1 MNVKTVAV
9 CLVVF
14 GSLVSIPLLP
24 AQDMVKVAPKNC
36 KVVLDNAKVRMVRV
50 TLKAGEKLEMHSH
63 PANVVYSLN
72 SAKAK
77 YTYADGKTEE
87 RELKAGEAVWS
98 DGVTHAT
105 ENTGTTESRALVIEF
120 KK

>member
-9 CLVVF
+9 SVVF
-14 GSLVSIPLLP
+14 GALASMPLLR

-36 KVVLDNAKVRMVRV
+36 RVLLDNDKVRIVRV
-50 TLKAGEKLEMHSH
+50 TLKAGDKLEMHSH

-87 RELKAGEAVWS
+87 RELKAGQAVWS
-98 DGVTHAT
+98 EPVTHAT